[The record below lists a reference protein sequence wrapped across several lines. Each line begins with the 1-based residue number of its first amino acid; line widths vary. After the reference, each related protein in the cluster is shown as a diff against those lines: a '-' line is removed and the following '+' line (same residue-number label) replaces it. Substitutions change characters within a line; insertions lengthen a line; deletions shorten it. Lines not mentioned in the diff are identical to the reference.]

1 MWIYFVGISFHCIRE
16 NKNGMMTDA
25 HFFFNIFKSILNIFR
40 LTAGE
45 NYGKKMIRKISCWWK
60 LRMLFNFFVYFF
72 QNKIWQKKNFQI
84 KKFPQIFLLYIL
96 NIKIDCVYNFEF
108 DSIEKFSF
116 KSIQHNSFY
125 FNKYQFQLIKQ
136 FLFEKVSKK
145 REKSL
150 T

>member
-1 MWIYFVGISFHCIRE
+1 
-16 NKNGMMTDA
+16 
-25 HFFFNIFKSILNIFR
+25 
-40 LTAGE
+40 
-45 NYGKKMIRKISCWWK
+45 MIRKISCWRK
-60 LRMLFNFFVYFF
+60 LGMLFNFFVYFF

-125 FNKYQFQLIKQ
+125 FNKYHFQLIKQ

-145 REKSL
+145 GRNLWPRQFVRILQRTWKTPQRRIKLNSIFGVEVLL
-150 T
+150 TLLLFIIFTL